1 MFHPAIKLT
10 AEYFAHFFDKNVID
24 RELKTYLFVKPTD
37 THQFLGP
44 VSSIIYHY
52 KKGIPTV
59 NL

>member
-1 MFHPAIKLT
+1 MFHPAIKFI
-10 AEYFAHFFDKNVID
+10 AEYCAHFLNKNLID
-24 RELKTYLFVKPTD
+24 GELKTYLFVKPTG
-37 THQFLGP
+37 THQFLDP